1 MLMITELLTPT
12 PGPLW
17 RLVKQAGIDHV
28 VTLLDGGEQLWRWP
42 EPGQEGGPP
51 PFEAPPRGERAW
63 DRPALARLQAAYR
76 EYGLELAVIEDT
88 APMDAVRLG
97 TAGRDEQI
105 SWLHDQIRA
114 MGELGIGTL
123 CYNWHAVT
131 GWARTHHDVPLRG
144 GARSGGYD
152 DATMRRATPV
162 AEPGRISTG
171 QLWAAHEYFLRA
183 VVPVAEEAGVRICL
197 HPDDPPL
204 PEVRG
209 VPRIM
214 GTPAAFDRVLAT
226 VPSAYSGITVCQ
238 GNFTL
243 MTDDLPALI
252 RRWGAQGKIFFVHFR
267 DVAGTPGVRTTS
279 RPWPGR
285 VTRAS
290 ATPPS
295 AGCSRS
301 AT

>member
-1 MLMITELLTPT
+1 MPDAADGVYLGVDVGTSATRVSLVR
-12 PGPLW
+12 PGGLPDG
-17 RLVKQAGIDHV
+17 AGRARPGRAGNV

-42 EPGQEGGPP
+42 APGQEDGPP

-152 DATMRRATPV
+152 DATMRRAAPV
-162 AEPGRISTG
+162 AEPGSISTD

-197 HPDDPPL
+197 PPDDPPG
-204 PEVRG
+204 E
-209 VPRIM
+209 
-214 GTPAAFDRVLAT
+214 
-226 VPSAYSGITVCQ
+226 
-238 GNFTL
+238 
-243 MTDDLPALI
+243 
-252 RRWGAQGKIFFVHFR
+252 K
-267 DVAGTPGVRTTS
+267 RTS
-279 RPWPGR
+279 
-285 VTRAS
+285 
-290 ATPPS
+290 
-295 AGCSRS
+295 
-301 AT
+301 

>member
-42 EPGQEGGPP
+42 EPGQEDGPP

-105 SWLHDQIRA
+105 SWLHDQIRT

-123 CYNWHAVT
+123 C
-131 GWARTHHDVPLRG
+131 
-144 GARSGGYD
+144 
-152 DATMRRATPV
+152 
-162 AEPGRISTG
+162 
-171 QLWAAHEYFLRA
+171 
-183 VVPVAEEAGVRICL
+183 
-197 HPDDPPL
+197 
-204 PEVRG
+204 
-209 VPRIM
+209 
-214 GTPAAFDRVLAT
+214 
-226 VPSAYSGITVCQ
+226 
-238 GNFTL
+238 
-243 MTDDLPALI
+243 
-252 RRWGAQGKIFFVHFR
+252 
-267 DVAGTPGVRTTS
+267 
-279 RPWPGR
+279 
-285 VTRAS
+285 
-290 ATPPS
+290 
-295 AGCSRS
+295 
-301 AT
+301 